1 MSSHQYEVALFGEFF
16 SRDLKP
22 ILNRITFYSES
33 SHPMH
38 AREVVF
44 EPMDAQYQRT
54 HEGSQ
59 ESHLLRARK
68 DLIGTSGEE
77 DTGWILYS
85 YLKPE
90 SVRAHPE
97 ATVRPWA
104 TCHVVGD
111 ALSFANAL
119 GYVCVLILLILASSN
134 EGSSR
139 RSQIYKRGYLFRRG
153 SLIIQ
158 MFQQEQVDPK
168 THKPIP
174 AHSDTLWEVEVK
186 TAAPI
191 RNSQETP
198 LNGAIEQV
206 LHVQMLMKGLLD
218 LRRKD

>member
-44 EPMDAQYQRT
+44 EPIDAQYQRT
-54 HEGSQ
+54 HEGPGGAQ
-59 ESHLLRARK
+59 EPSLLRARK
-68 DLIGTSGEE
+68 DLIVPPGAE
-77 DTGWILYS
+77 DPGWVLYS

-119 GYVCVLILLILASSN
+119 GYV
-134 EGSSR
+134 R

-153 SLIIQ
+153 SLVIQ

-174 AHSDTLWEVEVK
+174 AHNDTLWEVEVK

-198 LNGAIEQV
+198 LSGAIEQV
-206 LHVQMLMKGLLD
+206 LQVQLLMKGLLD
-218 LRRKD
+218 LRRQDV

>member
-33 SHPMH
+33 SHPMQ
-38 AREVVF
+38 AREIVF
-44 EPMDAQYQRT
+44 EPIDAQYQRT
-54 HEGSQ
+54 HDVPGGSQ
-59 ESHLLRARK
+59 EPLLLRARK
-68 DLIGTSGEE
+68 DLITPLGGE
-77 DTGWILYS
+77 DTGWVLYS

-104 TCHVVGD
+104 TCHVIGD

-119 GYVCVLILLILASSN
+119 GYV
-134 EGSSR
+134 R

-153 SLIIQ
+153 LLLIQ

-168 THKPIP
+168 TQKPIP

-198 LNGAIEQV
+198 LSSAIEQV
-206 LHVQMLMKGLLD
+206 LQVQTFMKGLLD
-218 LRRKD
+218 LRRQDV